1 MEIKINEMA
10 KAKEGDSG
18 LEIEGKVIFSQTPKI
33 MTFDN
38 KEVIKQFIV
47 IKDDTGEQ
55 GCNATLK
62 SKEEEI
68 CKGIYIKFRGTVSKE
83 YKDKKGNLKR
93 SLNGYKIDEI
103 VKAEEFKKE
112 GGNILQEKPISQPN
126 TQPVKQEKDMDKVW
140 EDKDLRMARESAL
153 KNIADYVGTNLVK
166 LEERFKYAQEDV
178 DFIYNGLITSEDI
191 TKEFGGTAVEETKKE
206 RIAKAQEI
214 ANQASQA
221 QKDMVEKIIKS
232 KYITEKEIK
241 NIGDLVTLT
250 KDNASKYISY
260 WFGKDEEVG
269 ERAKRE
275 IVAKDKEGN
284 PFVTE
289 RQPIEKRDP
298 KDDASLAKDLLL
310 EKIKALRKD
319 QHLEDDTKFAEA
331 MECNANFDRWT
342 EKDLNRLKERLE
354 MYNPL

>member
-1 MEIKINEMA
+1 VKIIEVRKMDDGVNGITVEGRIIKTP
-10 KAKEGDSG
+10 GQPRDSEYG
-18 LEIEGKVIFSQTPKI
+18 WSQ
-33 MTFDN
+33 M
-38 KEVIKQFIV
+38 IV
-47 IKDDTGEQ
+47 LKDDTGEIGSWINIASAEDAYKVGQ
-55 GCNATLK
+55 
-62 SKEEEI
+62 
-68 CKGIYIKFRGTVSKE
+68 YIKVQGKVSK
-83 YKDKKGNLKR
+83 YVKGGKPGI
-93 SLNGYKIDEI
+93 SLNNGNVIDEI
-103 VKAEEFKKE
+103 KKVE
-112 GGNILQEKPISQPN
+112 DVSQEKPISQPN